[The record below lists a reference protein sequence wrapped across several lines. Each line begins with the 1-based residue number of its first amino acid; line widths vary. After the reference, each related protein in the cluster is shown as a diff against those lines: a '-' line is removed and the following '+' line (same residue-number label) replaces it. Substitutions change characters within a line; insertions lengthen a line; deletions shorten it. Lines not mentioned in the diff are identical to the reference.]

1 VSLKQLDLRI
11 EARRENLHEE
21 AIFTHHAF
29 TGGPLLQ
36 QGAAEQP
43 QRDRS
48 RYEEMKERNRGWWL
62 N

>member
-11 EARRENLHEE
+11 EARRENLQEE
-21 AIFTHHAF
+21 AIYTHHAF
-29 TGGPLLQ
+29 TGGPLLRE
-36 QGAAEQP
+36 AATDQP

-48 RYEEMKERNRGWWL
+48 RYEQMKERNRGWWL